1 MGTARA
7 RTYGGTGALLSLI
20 SLFSG
25 PAFPMMAVAGLVLI
39 FIAVREI
46 SFAVN
51 EKRIFDKYLVSFILS
66 VMVFVGYGAII
77 VITHSFSLA
86 TSYGGKGGTDVLFMD
101 YWIAFIVFAT
111 VEIVSK
117 AYLKTSY
124 LLIAHRTG
132 IKAFGKAGFFYLAGT
147 VMTAAV
153 VIFFT
158 FIVTAT
164 SRAIDT
170 WPLSFV
176 LYLVLLMC
184 GFGILI
190 VAKIYEIM
198 GYFSLT
204 I

>member
-101 YWIAFIVFAT
+101 YWIAFIVFAA

-124 LLIAHRTG
+124 LLIAHHT
-132 IKAFGKAGFFYLAGT
+132 
-147 VMTAAV
+147 
-153 VIFFT
+153 
-158 FIVTAT
+158 
-164 SRAIDT
+164 
-170 WPLSFV
+170 
-176 LYLVLLMC
+176 
-184 GFGILI
+184 
-190 VAKIYEIM
+190 
-198 GYFSLT
+198 
-204 I
+204 